1 MGDYMSEEAKK
12 LFGTN
17 GFRGVVGRELTPEIA
32 IKFGMAVGTYFKEGR
47 IAVGMDGR
55 TSSDMLRSALVAGL
69 QRVGIKVYDLGLV
82 PTPVLQKYVREH
94 GYLSGGVIVTA
105 SHNPPEYN
113 GFKVVGENGVELA
126 DEEERKIETIFMNES
141 FNYTEWFGFKE
152 TTVISDA
159 ISFYARELLKHID
172 LDLIKRNKI
181 RIVADFGH
189 GVSSLSVP
197 DLLIKADCEIISINS
212 DINGRF
218 PNRPPEPTPENLR
231 NLSKAVRAYDAD
243 LGVAYDGDGD
253 RAIFCDEK
261 GMIWWGDV
269 SGTIIARYLAEKEGI
284 NKTVTGINSSLIVE
298 KVLNPR
304 GVKVIRTKVGSRN
317 ITKVM
322 IERGVI
328 WGFEE
333 NGGGIYGPHQYVR
346 DGGITT
352 MLMLQVISYYKM
364 PLSKLCEN
372 IPRMFQVK
380 TKVHIED
387 FKKRSIIMNKL
398 VRLYEGE
405 SFYKIEKLDG
415 IKVWINKI
423 NWVLIR
429 PSGTEPIIRI
439 FSEAET
445 EFKAKKLAEDAKKR
459 INEVMSESK

>member
-1 MGDYMSEEAKK
+1 
-12 LFGTN
+12 
-17 GFRGVVGRELTPEIA
+17 
-32 IKFGMAVGTYFKEGR
+32 
-47 IAVGMDGR
+47 
-55 TSSDMLRSALVAGL
+55 
-69 QRVGIKVYDLGLV
+69 
-82 PTPVLQKYVREH
+82 
-94 GYLSGGVIVTA
+94 
-105 SHNPPEYN
+105 
-113 GFKVVGENGVELA
+113 
-126 DEEERKIETIFMNES
+126 
-141 FNYTEWFGFKE
+141 
-152 TTVISDA
+152 
-159 ISFYARELLKHID
+159 
-172 LDLIKRNKI
+172 
-181 RIVADFGH
+181 
-189 GVSSLSVP
+189 
-197 DLLIKADCEIISINS
+197 
-212 DINGRF
+212 
-218 PNRPPEPTPENLR
+218 
-231 NLSKAVRAYDAD
+231 
-243 LGVAYDGDGD
+243 
-253 RAIFCDEK
+253 
-261 GMIWWGDV
+261 
-269 SGTIIARYLAEKEGI
+269 
-284 NKTVTGINSSLIVE
+284 
-298 KVLNPR
+298 
-304 GVKVIRTKVGSRN
+304 
-317 ITKVM
+317 M